1 MTEKNLGNSSNM
13 RVEYSSVPDRIYLV
27 VVYYKDILRSLHF
40 VGMTGADADLPICL
54 ELKRKMLLILGL
66 IWLIA

>member
-1 MTEKNLGNSSNM
+1 MTEKNLGNSSNK
-13 RVEYSSVPDRIYLV
+13 RVKYVSVPDRILLLL
-27 VVYYKDILRSLHF
+27 YYKDILRSINF

-54 ELKRKMLLILGL
+54 ESKKGMPLILGL